1 MDSQPLIAHP
11 YPRLAEVDLQ
21 LPTRRR
27 LEPNR
32 RARLRL
38 QLPSP
43 ARNPPLNMTKAD
55 RNAMLGGKLL
65 AHHVGVAVMPEE
77 PFAQPVV
84 QTVELRSSP
93 GLPIGSGTTLPKISS
108 HRIAR
113 APELPR

>member
-1 MDSQPLIAHP
+1 
-11 YPRLAEVDLQ
+11 
-21 LPTRRR
+21 
-27 LEPNR
+27 
-32 RARLRL
+32 
-38 QLPSP
+38 
-43 ARNPPLNMTKAD
+43 MTQAD

-65 AHHVGVAVMPEE
+65 AHDISVAIVPEE
-77 PFAQPVV
+77 PLTQPLV